1 MSAYAALVLAGGAG
15 RRMGDPAKP
24 LLPVG
29 GVPMLQRVLSAVTD
43 AHPLIVVGPP
53 ELAPELPPGAV
64 LTREEPPG
72 GGPVAA
78 LAAGAAH
85 LPPSGLVLVTAA
97 DLPFLTAAAIATLAE
112 SLTADAAATPAESR
126 TADASGVLD
135 DGRAADPTGVALF
148 VDAGGRRQHLC
159 SMWRIAALRA
169 ALPAE
174 PHGASMRRL
183 LDGVEVAQVAWAG
196 DGPPPWYDCD
206 TPDELARAERAG
218 REDRTVAG
226 RGDDEDEEARP

>member
-29 GVPMLQRVLSAVTD
+29 GVPMLRRVLAAV
-43 AHPLIVVGPP
+43 AAARPLIVVGPP
-53 ELAPELPPGAV
+53 ELASELPVHAV

-78 LAAGAAH
+78 LAAGVAH
-85 LPPSGLVLVTAA
+85 LPAQGLVLVTAA
-97 DLPFLTAAAIATLAE
+97 DLPFLTASAIDALAAR
-112 SLTADAAATPAESR
+112 LTSP
-126 TADASGVLD
+126 
-135 DGRAADPTGVALF
+135 GVALF
-148 VDAGGRRQHLC
+148 VDREGRRQHLC
-159 SMWRIAALRA
+159 ALWRVSALRA
-169 ALPAE
+169 ALPAD
-174 PHGASMRRL
+174 PRGASMRRL

-218 REDRTVAG
+218 REYRSVAG

>member
-29 GVPMLQRVLSAVTD
+29 GVPMLRRVLAAV
-43 AHPLIVVGPP
+43 AAARPLIVVGPP
-53 ELAPELPPGAV
+53 ELAPELPEHAV

-85 LPPSGLVLVTAA
+85 LPAAGLVLITAA
-97 DLPFLTAAAIATLAE
+97 DLPFLTADAIGALAD
-112 SLTADAAATPAESR
+112 SLTGETDRSAAP
-126 TADASGVLD
+126 
-135 DGRAADPTGVALF
+135 GVALF
-148 VDAGGRRQHLC
+148 VDNGGRRQHLC
-159 SMWRIAALRA
+159 AMWRIAALRA
-169 ALPAE
+169 ALPAD

-183 LDGVEVAQVAWAG
+183 LDGVDVAQVAWAG

-218 REDRTVAG
+218 REDRTVAAG
-226 RGDDEDEEARP
+226 GDEEDEEARHERRPA

>member
-15 RRMGDPAKP
+15 RRMGGAAKP
-24 LLPVG
+24 LLPVA
-29 GVPMLQRVLSAVTD
+29 GVPMLRRVLAAVAD

-85 LPPSGLVLVTAA
+85 LPAHGLVLVTAA
-97 DLPFLTAAAIATLAE
+97 DLPFLTAPAIAALAARVAGAGDE
-112 SLTADAAATPAESR
+112 DRSGLDAAPRA
-126 TADASGVLD
+126 
-135 DGRAADPTGVALF
+135 GRAGVALF
-148 VDAGGRRQHLC
+148 IDGDGRRQHLC
-159 SMWRIAALRA
+159 AMWRVGALRA
-169 ALPAE
+169 ALPAQ
-174 PHGASMRRL
+174 PHGASMRAL
-183 LDGVEVAQVAWAG
+183 LDGVDVAQVDWAG
-196 DGPPPWYDCD
+196 SGPPPWYDCD

-218 REDRTVAG
+218 RADRPVAG
-226 RGDDEDEEARP
+226 RGDDEDEEALP